1 MEDEQKV
8 SVMDESVT
16 EESVTEESVTEE
28 GMVKGETGAEE
39 GTGEEGTGT
48 ELDLDDGGN
57 DDLEGAMR
65 DAVAAV
71 EQVQDRRERPA
82 VEEAPEEVEELRREV
97 AELRDRSVRTLAEL
111 DNFRKRAERER
122 RDIRRYALV
131 EPMRDFLDVVD
142 NLERAMAASGSFE
155 DLKTGVEMIL
165 HQMRDLLR
173 QHGVEMVEAEG
184 RAFDPNVHEAVARV
198 EEPEVDIPHVIQE
211 LQRGYKLHDRLLR
224 PARVRVAVPTE
235 SRRDD
240 GAEEVDEDT
249 AGNADEAS
257 GDDS

>member
-1 MEDEQKV
+1 MADEQKV
-8 SVMDESVT
+8 SVMDEEAVD
-16 EESVTEESVTEE
+16 
-28 GMVKGETGAEE
+28 GETGAEE
-39 GTGEEGTGT
+39 DASA
-48 ELDLDDGGN
+48 ELDLDGDGD

-82 VEEAPEEVEELRREV
+82 AGHTTEEVEELRREV
-97 AELRDRSVRTLAEL
+97 VELRDRSVRTLAEL

-122 RDIRRYALV
+122 RDVRRYALV

-165 HQMRDLLR
+165 HQMRELLR
-173 QHGVEMVEAEG
+173 QHGVEMVAAEG
-184 RAFDPNVHEAVARV
+184 RPFDPNVHEAVARV
-198 EEPEVDIPHVIQE
+198 EDAEVDNPRVIQE

-224 PARVRVAVPTE
+224 PSRVRVAVPAESQRDTE
-235 SRRDD
+235 
-240 GAEEVDEDT
+240 AEDAETGDAAPEGD
-249 AGNADEAS
+249 ARGS
-257 GDDS
+257 GDDPEKDR

>member
-1 MEDEQKV
+1 MANEQKV
-8 SVMDESVT
+8 SVMDESDI
-16 EESVTEESVTEE
+16 EE
-28 GMVKGETGAEE
+28 GRVDEETGVEE
-39 GTGEEGTGT
+39 QTSA
-48 ELDLDDGGN
+48 ELDLDDDGN

-71 EQVQDRRERPA
+71 EKVQDRRERPTS
-82 VEEAPEEVEELRREV
+82 EEARDEVEELRREV

-122 RDIRRYALV
+122 RDVRRYALV

-142 NLERAMAASGSFE
+142 NLERAMAAGGSFE

-184 RAFDPNVHEAVARV
+184 QPFDPNVHEAVARV
-198 EEPEVDIPHVIQE
+198 EQPDVEIPHVIQE

-224 PARVRVAVPTE
+224 PSRVRVAVPTE
-235 SRRDD
+235 SRQDAGTD
-240 GAEEVDEDT
+240 ADEGA
-249 AGNADEAS
+249 AEAS
-257 GDDS
+257 GDSR